1 MSIPEYHSAIYKINT
16 NKKIATRISFKHHN
30 CSLLPKRMDFTELA
44 IILSKMQEIC
54 FHDKNIDNENTDRI
68 VDLFLEKREKT
79 FMVAIS
85 LGYLP
90 GVTNYMDFIDGGAAT
105 VQKSDL
111 DFLDHPQPWINE
123 VCRAKF
129 SQMPPGESP
138 VTIVMEMIEKYIKEY
153 LMKNSTNINGLYL
166 YVEKTPEHGNPDF
179 LLKYYEK
186 YGFRQMAHE
195 DDEYFYMCKKIR
207 NTHTKT
213 LTKTR
218 VVKFGGRKSRRK

>member
-1 MSIPEYHSAIYKINT
+1 MSIPEYHSVIYKINT
-16 NKKIATRISFKHHN
+16 NKKIATRISFTHHN
-30 CSLLPKRMDFTELA
+30 YSLLPKRMDFTELA
-44 IILSKMQEIC
+44 TILSKMQEIC
-54 FHDKNIDNENTDRI
+54 FHDNNIDNENTDRI

-123 VCRAKF
+123 LCRAKF

-166 YVEKTPEHGNPDF
+166 YVEKTPEHGNPEF

-195 DDEYFYMCKKIR
+195 DDEYFYMFKKIR